1 MQQTAPK
8 HNVLEHKA
16 VGSPS
21 VLPVAIS
28 RVAAV
33 RCQPESIQRPTQPEV
48 QNDLSPHVPSLAW
61 AGHSTLCF
69 PLFHLSL
76 QVVNLGFLTVQK
88 CQGGQTPYMVAG
100 FPQHLCSERPEQI
113 LQHFLWS
120 GLSIMSGA
128 LSWSKVSHRA
138 SPGPSRG
145 RRGSW
150 GAILGDH
157 LSHSP

>member
-69 PLFHLSL
+69 PLCPSLSAGGE
-76 QVVNLGFLTVQK
+76 LGLPHST
-88 CQGGQTPYMVAG
+88 
-100 FPQHLCSERPEQI
+100 E
-113 LQHFLWS
+113 
-120 GLSIMSGA
+120 MSGRSDSLHGGWLPPA
-128 LSWSKVSHRA
+128 FMFRETRA
-138 SPGPSRG
+138 DTATLLVVWP
-145 RRGSW
+145 
-150 GAILGDH
+150 
-157 LSHSP
+157 